1 MHRGHAGL
9 PFTKTTR
16 GVGRTDSDGRGA
28 RGLTTMIL
36 ADQKLTAAQV
46 ILMAADELMAAG
58 AAEFSEWD
66 LTVASWSRDRFR
78 FGLRGYAQ
86 TYPDHKRVMM
96 EIMGAKASNPVSQKY
111 MEKVRPNYYKLTPL
125 GRTVAARLRGEGPKP
140 SGVKP
145 VTVKDLYD
153 TAAAYVSRPEFRRWQ
168 DNPEEPREWAA
179 AAAFLGLA
187 GKGVVAEPAR
197 RVDEIYN
204 AIRAAIDWCNAQ
216 EVAFLTRGAGG
227 GGLPIHVRDLV
238 DLIDFLQALKYRFPD
253 HLETE
258 PAGKVKKRFRD

>member
-1 MHRGHAGL
+1 
-9 PFTKTTR
+9 
-16 GVGRTDSDGRGA
+16 
-28 RGLTTMIL
+28 MIL

-46 ILMAADELMAAG
+46 ILLAGDELMAAG
-58 AAEFSEWD
+58 ATEFSEWE
-66 LTVASWSRDRFR
+66 LTVAAWGRDRFR

-96 EIMGAKASNPVSQKY
+96 EIMGAKASNPISQKY
-111 MEKVRPNYYKLTPL
+111 MEKVRPNYYRLTPL

-140 SGVKP
+140 TGGKA

-168 DNPEEPREWAA
+168 DNPEEPREWTA
-179 AAAFLGLA
+179 AAAFLGLS
-187 GKGVVAEPAR
+187 GKAASGDPAR
-197 RVDEIYN
+197 RLDEINN

-227 GGLPIHVRDLV
+227 GGLGIHVRDLV

-253 HLETE
+253 YLDSESAK
-258 PAGKVKKRFRD
+258 PKKRFRD